1 MDYRHSNY
9 VDLKKIKIEDIIG
22 ADVDPGNLKKNT
34 RRTKEDTISKENTT
48 TTVVNVKDQVH
59 QTK

>member
-1 MDYRHSNY
+1 MDYKYSNFA
-9 VDLKKIKIEDIIG
+9 DLRKIKIEDIIG
-22 ADVDPGNLKKNT
+22 ADVYPENLKKNT
-34 RRTKEDTISKENTT
+34 RRIKKDTISKENTT